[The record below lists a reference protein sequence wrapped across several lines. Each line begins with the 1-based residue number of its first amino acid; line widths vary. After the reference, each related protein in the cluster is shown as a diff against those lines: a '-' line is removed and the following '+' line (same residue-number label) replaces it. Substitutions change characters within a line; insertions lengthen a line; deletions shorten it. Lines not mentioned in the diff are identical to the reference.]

1 MGSTNGGSMR
11 YVARVSRPMMATM
24 QRPGILC
31 LAALSMGA
39 CLSSPSPAPNRP
51 ATGLPSLVFQE
62 DGAFFDSPFPSDARR
77 HADGSPDFDALP
89 NPEGIGFVSSSIEAV
104 NMRDGFDPGGAIYFQ
119 FDAALPVPSN
129 HAADNVSDFPGMILI
144 DVDPQSPEKGR
155 RYPLRVRSTD
165 HHDGIRPANL
175 LQVLPEPGISLREAT
190 TYAVLIQRDLQQ
202 DGQPDLAVSPKIQSL
217 LASDGDSQ
225 PLLAKTYEPLRRALP
240 SLGIA
245 PSEVAAATVFTT
257 GTPTEELFR
266 WTRQVWNQAP
276 LEMAKPL
283 ERERDYPTY
292 VVLKGALKM
301 PKFQDGTPPHF
312 FSGGSFQ
319 FDKNKHLRA
328 QEYVEAPFYLTI
340 PKGKVSTE
348 GVPLYF
354 YIHGTGGHATQA
366 IDRGYRKSV
375 DDVAAP
381 GSGLASWV
389 APLGYATSCIAGA
402 YSPDRIGW
410 RALDGYAAY
419 MFFNPAAMRDN
430 LRQMALEQVYFL
442 RFLES
447 LEIAPDLAPE
457 TISSDADG
465 LIRFA
470 KTHRIVGGQ
479 SLGSYLSGMVASI
492 TQGFDGAIL
501 TGAGGSWIEFGFGPK
516 DPIDLT
522 ALLDRLAMRRG
533 EKLDPHHPFITVFQN
548 AVGPSDNTNYLP
560 YVLRR
565 TKAGQPVPHV
575 LVIQGQRDLQVP
587 VNLQR
592 ALTLSLGLDLVGPET
607 GKSKQEQLYPVLRYG
622 ALRHVPEGLAGNR
635 MAADGSARTAVTV
648 RHPEDGILE
657 GHYVIF
663 QQARAKEQLV
673 KFVRDVSHGEV
684 PFVQ

>member
-1 MGSTNGGSMR
+1 MR
-11 YVARVSRPMMATM
+11 NVARFPLPVKAKM
-24 QRPGILC
+24 QRPVVLI
-31 LAALSMGA
+31 LAALSVIA
-39 CLSSPSPAPNRP
+39 CSSGPMPAPPRATTGQP
-51 ATGLPSLVFQE
+51 ALIFDTE
-62 DGAFFDSPFPSDARR
+62 GAFFDSPFPSDARR
-77 HADGSPDFDALP
+77 HADGAPDFDALP
-89 NPEGIGFVSSSIEAV
+89 NPEGIGFVSSSVEAV
-104 NMRDGFDPGGAIYFQ
+104 KARDGFDPGGAIYFH
-119 FDAALPVPSN
+119 FDGPLPVPAK
-129 HAADNVSDFPGMILI
+129 HTADNLEDFTGILLI
-144 DVDPQSPEKGR
+144 DVDPDSPEQGQ
-155 RYPLRVRSTD
+155 RYPVRIRSTE

-175 LQVLPEPGISLREAT
+175 LQILPEPGISLREAT
-190 TYAVLIQRDLQQ
+190 TYAVVVQRDLQQ
-202 DGQPDLAVSPKIQSL
+202 DGRMDLAPSPKIQSL
-217 LASDGDSQ
+217 LEKDE
-225 PLLAKTYEPLRRALP
+225 KTPSALRQSFSPLREALP
-240 SLGIA
+240 ALNIA
-245 PSEVAAATVFTT
+245 KQDIAAATVFTT
-257 GTPTEELFR
+257 GTPTAELFR
-266 WTRQVWNQAP
+266 WTQQALTQAP
-276 LEMAKPL
+276 LQLAKPL
-283 ERERDYPTY
+283 ERERDYPAY

-301 PKFQDGTPPHF
+301 PKFQNGTPPHF
-312 FSGGSFQ
+312 FSGGYFQ
-319 FDKNKHLRA
+319 LDDDKRLSA
-328 QEYVEAPFYLTI
+328 LEYVEAPFYLTI
-340 PKGKVSTE
+340 PKGNVPAD

-366 IDRGYRKSV
+366 IDRGYRRSV

-442 RFLES
+442 RFLET
-447 LEIAPDLAPE
+447 LEISPE
-457 TISSDADG
+457 LVPEAVSSDADG

-479 SLGSYLSGMVASI
+479 SLGSYLSGIVASV

-565 TKAGQPVPHV
+565 TKPGQAVPHV

-592 ALTLSLGLDLVGPET
+592 ALTLSLGIDLVGPET
-607 GKSKQEQLYPVLRYG
+607 GKSIGEQLYPVLKYG
-622 ALRHVPEGLAGNR
+622 ALRHVPGGLAGNR
-635 MAADGSARTAVTV
+635 MTADGSPRTAVTV

-657 GHYVIF
+657 GHYVVF

-673 KFVRDVSHGEV
+673 KFVRDVSNGEV